1 MRKGE
6 IHSRDKVIRVVIPL
20 ITKVTLESDK
30 GEKVTKTN
38 VWVKI
43 KRNGEYL
50 QGFEDNLEKR

>member
-6 IHSRDKVIRVVIPL
+6 ICSSDEVIRVIIPL

-30 GEKVTKTN
+30 GEKVAKTN

-43 KRNGEYL
+43 KRNGKYL
-50 QGFEDNLEKR
+50 QSVEDNFKER